1 MLTAARM
8 SSQLCWM
15 AHHLPLQPLSQ
26 AALVIV
32 RPQVIFL
39 GLAIVSCNR
48 KRNLPHPSVAAG
60 AIAEAPAES
69 EARGRGRA
77 SLAARGY
84 LRPRSGARQSA
95 DSWWL
100 QLLQP
105 PEVTVAE
112 GPGPTSVAVAP
123 LHPVPLPQAQNR
135 LHRRRSVVHLTCTG
149 AAIAASS

>member
-1 MLTAARM
+1 MV
-8 SSQLCWM
+8 
-15 AHHLPLQPLSQ
+15 PL
-26 AALVIV
+26 V

-39 GLAIVSCNR
+39 GLAIMIVSCNR

-60 AIAEAPAES
+60 AIAKAPAES
-69 EARGRGRA
+69 GARGRGRA

-149 AAIAASS
+149 AAIAACCLIQRELLDPRLSWQGRFFS

>member
-1 MLTAARM
+1 M
-8 SSQLCWM
+8 
-15 AHHLPLQPLSQ
+15 
-26 AALVIV
+26 IV

-60 AIAEAPAES
+60 AIAKAPAES
-69 EARGRGRA
+69 GARERGRA
-77 SLAARGY
+77 SLARGY

-95 DSWWL
+95 DSRWL

-112 GPGPTSVAVAP
+112 GPTSVAVAP
-123 LHPVPLPQAQNR
+123 VPLPQAKNR
-135 LHRRRSVVHLTCTG
+135 LHGRRSVVPLTCTG
-149 AAIAASS
+149 AAIAACCLIQRELLDPRLSWQGRFFS